1 MIEEIVQQD
10 SFNMPAIR
18 TSLPKGYSLQLID
31 GEVYRWVN
39 YTSAGE
45 FTKRK
50 DLAILTA
57 WVDAVREAGNAKG

>member
-1 MIEEIVQQD
+1 MIKQVVQQD

-18 TSLPKGYSLQLID
+18 NSLPKGYSLQLID
-31 GEVYRWVN
+31 GEMYRWVS
-39 YTSAGE
+39 YISAGE

-57 WVDAVREAGNAKG
+57 WVDAVREASNA

>member
-1 MIEEIVQQD
+1 MIQEAVWQE
-10 SFNMPAIR
+10 SFNILAIR
-18 TSLPKGYSLQLID
+18 NSLPKGYGLQLID

-39 YTSAGE
+39 DTSAGE

-57 WVDAVREAGNAKG
+57 WVHAVRKNS